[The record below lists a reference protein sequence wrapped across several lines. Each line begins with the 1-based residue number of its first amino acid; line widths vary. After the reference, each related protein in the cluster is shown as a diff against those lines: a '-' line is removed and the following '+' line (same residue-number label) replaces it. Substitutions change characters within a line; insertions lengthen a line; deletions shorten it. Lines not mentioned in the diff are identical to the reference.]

1 MVRLLSLSRL
11 KLSPSS
17 SEVIRYVPYYFFI
30 PASKIT
36 RGALTVRDFHALTTR
51 RSRSMSCTTHIP
63 FSMPD
68 SMPFTAKTCPNFRR
82 MEQLQI
88 LNFKKFK
95 KVICEEQRILVITV
109 TDNENNTQPSLI
121 R

>member
-1 MVRLLSLSRL
+1 M
-11 KLSPSS
+11 
-17 SEVIRYVPYYFFI
+17 YFFI

-36 RGALTVRDFHALTTR
+36 RGALRDFHALTTR

-109 TDNENNTQPSLI
+109 TDNENCSTTLTYSMTTS
-121 R
+121 